1 MKKRDIFK
9 LLLAGLVGLPLT
21 GAWAQG
27 NDRPVE
33 WVHPY
38 NAGGGS
44 DAIARKLAE
53 TVGKQ
58 INRPVI
64 VNNKPGGATNIA
76 AAYVAQ
82 SKPNGNIVFTGDFAT
97 LAANPYL
104 FSNLSYNSAKDF
116 VSVGLYARYPI
127 LLVASS
133 NVPANNLEE
142 FLKWAAAKPD
152 ATYASS
158 GIGSPQHLAA
168 ELFRERTG
176 LKMTHVA
183 YRGGAPAVLDLI
195 AGTVSF
201 ALMDASTVV
210 PHMKSGRLKVLGV
223 ASPQR
228 IKSLPDVPTLDEQG
242 LKGFEAFAWQG
253 LLVPTGTS
261 KETVEALNKAL
272 GEALKMKEVSDFF
285 AGISVDPWFSSPAD
299 MAAFVA
305 KENARWGQII
315 RRQGITLQ

>member
-1 MKKRDIFK
+1 MGEVLRIGTAQKHSKKPETDDMKKRDIFK

-104 FSNLSYNSAKDF
+104 FSNLSYNSASACMRVIRSCWWPRATCRPTTWK
-116 VSVGLYARYPI
+116 
-127 LLVASS
+127 SS
-133 NVPANNLEE
+133 
-142 FLKWAAAKPD
+142 
-152 ATYASS
+152 
-158 GIGSPQHLAA
+158 
-168 ELFRERTG
+168 
-176 LKMTHVA
+176 
-183 YRGGAPAVLDLI
+183 
-195 AGTVSF
+195 
-201 ALMDASTVV
+201 
-210 PHMKSGRLKVLGV
+210 
-223 ASPQR
+223 
-228 IKSLPDVPTLDEQG
+228 
-242 LKGFEAFAWQG
+242 
-253 LLVPTGTS
+253 
-261 KETVEALNKAL
+261 
-272 GEALKMKEVSDFF
+272 
-285 AGISVDPWFSSPAD
+285 
-299 MAAFVA
+299 
-305 KENARWGQII
+305 
-315 RRQGITLQ
+315 